1 MFPGENL
8 HRWVMKVTKAVELR
22 RIMDNLLRFNYYI
35 DNMPIDDV
43 LGLETHIQTEVI
55 GKVSFPFDKSQID
68 PLLEEMNFSFIK
80 LQN

>member
-1 MFPGENL
+1 
-8 HRWVMKVTKAVELR
+8 VVKAVELR

-35 DNMPIDDV
+35 DNMPLDDV

-68 PLLEEMNFSFIK
+68 PLL
-80 LQN
+80 